1 MNSFARKLSFL
12 VLCCLSAD
20 AFALG
25 RQVAYDEIFK
35 YHINDITRITTCG
48 HWEAGE
54 NSGPFRIVELDMYG
68 QSFVYIERLGLNADR
83 SGLTVVDGT
92 GIEEFNNDHADYQL
106 GKAVCKP
113 AKDGISIHV
122 VAAANEYRSIRKIKI
137 EFNADASYK
146 IKGI

>member
-1 MNSFARKLSFL
+1 MKSSISKFALFFL
-12 VLCCLSAD
+12 CGFSLD

-35 YHINDITRITTCG
+35 YHVNDITRITTCG
-48 HWEAGE
+48 NWQAGE
-54 NSGPFRIVELDMYG
+54 NSGPFRIIELDMYG
-68 QSFVYIERLGLNADR
+68 QSFLYVERLGLNADR

-106 GKAVCKP
+106 DKALYKP
-113 AKDGISIHV
+113 AKDGVNILV
-122 VAAANEYRSIRKIKI
+122 VAEANEFRPAKKIKI
-137 EFNADASYK
+137 EFNADGSYK